1 MEPRESCCK
10 ERIQAKRFSDPA
22 QNQKRPARNREV
34 FITQRGLRLAKL
46 VAIVLRRSES
56 PGQQDASWGA
66 RVFLPRS
73 ALQFDE
79 NCRLSGRLGA
89 ILRTR
94 MGIGKPLRTQPRNTP
109 AKSSLRSLNLPPFL
123 TRGFARRAFRL
134 FAPARFLQGF
144 CELRERT
151 EGEICARLAKCC
163 REIPQKHGDAVMRFH
178 KRLGKRISRM
188 HPTCRV
194 SARLVHVIC
203 QDRSLHF
210 AS

>member
-1 MEPRESCCK
+1 MYPLHIADVCTEDGRGMRGEATPPWSK
-10 ERIQAKRFSDPA
+10 YQGGS
-22 QNQKRPARNREV
+22 ARNWEV

-94 MGIGKPLRTQPRNTP
+94 MGIGKPLRTQPRNTS
-109 AKSSLRSLNLPPFL
+109 AKSSFRSLNLPPIL
-123 TRGFARRAFRL
+123 ARGFARRAFRL

-144 CELRERT
+144 CELQERT
-151 EGEICARLAKCC
+151 ESGICARPAKCC
-163 REIPQKHGDAVMRFH
+163 WEIPQKHGNTAMRLLI
-178 KRLGKRISRM
+178 RLGKR
-188 HPTCRV
+188 V
-194 SARLVHVIC
+194 
-203 QDRSLHF
+203 
-210 AS
+210 

>member
-1 MEPRESCCK
+1 M
-10 ERIQAKRFSDPA
+10 
-22 QNQKRPARNREV
+22 
-34 FITQRGLRLAKL
+34 LALALL
-46 VAIVLRRSES
+46 VALVLRRSES
-56 PGQQDASWGA
+56 PGQQDASWDA
-66 RVFLPRS
+66 RAFPPCS

-89 ILRTR
+89 YFCTR
-94 MGIGKPLRTQPRNTP
+94 GSQQACLNATP
-109 AKSSLRSLNLPPFL
+109 SGLEVSLRSLNLPPFL

-144 CELRERT
+144 CELQERT
-151 EGEICARLAKCC
+151 EGGICAPTTRCR
-163 REIPQKHGDAVMRFH
+163 REIPQKHGNAAMRFL
-178 KRLGKRISRM
+178 KKLGKRASRM

>member
-34 FITQRGLRLAKL
+34 FITQRVLALALL
-46 VAIVLRRSES
+46 VALVLRRSES
-56 PGQQDASWGA
+56 PGQQDASWDA
-66 RVFLPRS
+66 HAFPPCS

-79 NCRLSGRLGA
+79 NCRLSGRLRA
-89 ILRTR
+89 YFCTR
-94 MGIGKPLRTQPRNTP
+94 GSQQACLNATP
-109 AKSSLRSLNLPPFL
+109 SRLEVSLRSLNLPPFL

-144 CELRERT
+144 FELRERT
-151 EGEICARLAKCC
+151 KGGICACSAKCC
-163 REIPQKHGDAVMRFH
+163 RETPQKHGDAVMKFH
-178 KRLGKRISRM
+178 KRLGKRASRM

-194 SARLVHVIC
+194 LTRLVHVIC